1 MTNEEIREC
10 LLELADAKYQE
21 FSSALI
27 PGCRTML
34 GVRIPKLRE
43 FAKQLAKGEVEEYLQ
58 SASDEIFEEVMLQGM
73 VIGYSKCDIE
83 KKLEYA
89 KNFIPKITDW
99 SINDSFCSGMKCT
112 IKHRERVFEF
122 LQEYVSS
129 EKEFEQRFVAV
140 MLMDYFLTEEYID
153 QVLAILD
160 GLKNDGYYTK
170 MGVAWAIATAYA
182 KFPEQTHTYMTE
194 LNTLDDFTYNKSI
207 QKMIE
212 SYRISP
218 EQKEIVRKLKR

>member
-160 GLKNDGYYTK
+160 GLKNEGYYTK

-207 QKMIE
+207 RKMIE